1 MEVYMARGSVKE
13 STEQLTSAAS
23 QSAQEQIESLKEQ
36 VQRLLN
42 EHVNPALIDAAD
54 RADHAVANARQI
66 TDHQVDNVST
76 RVRAQPILAILVS
89 SVIGFLAG
97 RFSK

>member
-1 MEVYMARGSVKE
+1 MGRGTVKDATTAAAD
-13 STEQLTSAAS
+13 STQ
-23 QSAQEQIESLKEQ
+23 AQIDSLRDQ
-36 VQRLLN
+36 VQRLLT
-42 EHVNPALIDAAD
+42 ETISPALIDAAD

-76 RVRAQPILAILVS
+76 RVRAQPILAILIS
-89 SVIGFLAG
+89 SVVGFLAG